1 MPAMLT
7 LGVDT
12 TTMWG
17 SLGLWQEGPLG
28 ETGCRRLARGD
39 DPLLPSLEFLLTS
52 IQAGKSALELIAVS
66 LGPGSFTS
74 LRVGV
79 SLAKGLAL
87 GLNLPLVGVPS
98 LPVYAQQARG
108 WPGTV
113 CALTSDRKDR
123 AYVACYEDGQAQ
135 GDSVV
140 MELDDLQTCL
150 KTARPPVLMVGPG
163 AARLYESLTETASIW
178 LASTSVCQPSGL
190 AVATMGL
197 EKFKRQGA
205 DDLATLEPLYG
216 AAPAIDPAVIKQRGD

>member
-28 ETGCRRLARGD
+28 EIGCRRLTRRA

-52 IQAGKSALELIAVS
+52 IQADKSALSLIAVS

-98 LPVYAQQARG
+98 LPVYARRVRG

-113 CALTSDRKDR
+113 CTLISDRKDR
-123 AYVACYEDGQAQ
+123 AYVACYEDGQPQ
-135 GDSVV
+135 GDSMM
-140 MELDDLQTCL
+140 MELDDLQACL
-150 KTARPPVLMVGPG
+150 KTAPKPVLMVGPG
-163 AARLYESLTETASIW
+163 AAQLYESLTETDGIR
-178 LASTSVCQPSGL
+178 LASTSACQPSGL
-190 AVATMGL
+190 AIAEMGL